1 MGRCVRCITNHRRCP
16 LQLPLRRI
24 FGKTVGSGGWEMTR
38 RDGSCPADE
47 ASSRFGAFK
56 RSRALLARRTQVIG
70 EELSRRP
77 SSRLPA
83 SWRCRPGTA

>member
-1 MGRCVRCITNHRRCP
+1 MCALYHEPSTLSAPITAQAHVRED
-16 LQLPLRRI
+16 
-24 FGKTVGSGGWEMTR
+24 GWVGWLGDDA

-77 SSRLPA
+77 SSRLPV